1 MHRPCR
7 AGLRQNAG
15 MSDTPDG
22 DVTASPGQH
31 DETVQPPVL
40 RPRRRPGRRAAVA
53 VALLVV
59 VAGAVWWR
67 QTVMADPKL
76 LFTVFNRVLRVEQD
90 ATGNP
95 VGITRK
101 ENQLG
106 TQYDVVFVPGQ
117 RFFVELGLRNE
128 GGRAVRIDKV
138 PLAGFYYFGFD
149 GMEVSPDREAKTPIG
164 AATTYQPFKPFTL
177 GAGEGRNVRLI
188 FRLADCKPPSGQE
201 AGTTSIHGL
210 LVQYK
215 ILGLGR
221 GWVAPFEK
229 SVLAVP
235 STGLCEHPITDSA
248 TARP

>member
-1 MHRPCR
+1 
-7 AGLRQNAG
+7 
-15 MSDTPDG
+15 MSDMSDG
-22 DVTASPGQH
+22 DVTASGGPH
-31 DETVQPPVL
+31 DEPVL
-40 RPRRRPGRRAAVA
+40 APVPPPRRRRRRVVVWIAV
-53 VALLVV
+53 LMV

-76 LFTVFNRVLRVEQD
+76 LFTMFNRVLRVEHD
-90 ATGNP
+90 TTGNP
-95 VGITRK
+95 EGITRK

-106 TQYDVVFVPGQ
+106 TQYDVAFVPGQ

-128 GGRAVRIDKV
+128 GGRAVQIDKV

-177 GAGEGRNVRLI
+177 GAGEGRNVRLT
-188 FRLADCKPPSGQE
+188 FRLADCKPTSQE

-210 LVQYK
+210 VVQYK

-235 STGLCEHPITDSA
+235 STGRCEHPIIDSA
-248 TARP
+248 IARP